1 MYTLWDNYILFDERT
16 VSNSIS
22 FEEMV
27 IREEGL
33 LFEMTNKFMEEL
45 ENIKETDVMCE
56 QDNNVHHSN

>member
-1 MYTLWDNYILFDERT
+1 
-16 VSNSIS
+16 
-22 FEEMV
+22 MV